1 MRRGDPPADFPEV
14 HVYKSELEYT
24 IVNANRQREGSRERR
39 VVRIAILGAVR
50 EEIEREES

>member
-1 MRRGDPPADFPEV
+1 VRRGDPPADFPEV